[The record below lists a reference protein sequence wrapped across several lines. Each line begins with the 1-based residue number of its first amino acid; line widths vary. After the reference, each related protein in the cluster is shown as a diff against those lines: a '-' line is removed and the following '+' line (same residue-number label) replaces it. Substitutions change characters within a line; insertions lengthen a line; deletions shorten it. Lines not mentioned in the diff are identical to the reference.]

1 MRNQL
6 VLILCFNDLKFFEND
21 STYYKWCYDRIY
33 WKLGKSEPQMGF
45 EPTILRD
52 LVTEIR
58 EGRWFESHL
67 GLEFSKFPV
76 DSIVTPFVIYT
87 YHSHVSLTWVVGWPH
102 RRYASVVTAR
112 CSYELCCRHFIEESL
127 SNWRFW
133 VTDGNRKWIFRTP
146 GQWSLP
152 GFQANRLY

>member
-1 MRNQL
+1 
-6 VLILCFNDLKFFEND
+6 
-21 STYYKWCYDRIY
+21 
-33 WKLGKSEPQMGF
+33 MGF

-102 RRYASVVTAR
+102 RRYASV
-112 CSYELCCRHFIEESL
+112 
-127 SNWRFW
+127 
-133 VTDGNRKWIFRTP
+133 
-146 GQWSLP
+146 
-152 GFQANRLY
+152 